1 MNQETVALLVLEVME
16 GSDHAFSKLY
26 RELHPAMRRFI
37 IRRTGNTMV
46 AEDLVQNVWIK
57 VTKRIHKL
65 EDVSLFRSWLY
76 RALRWEL
83 LDWQRAQTKLEYR
96 DAEDAG
102 YVFQV
107 EMIDIPKVLRQL
119 EEKERTV
126 VELYYLCD
134 LSVHETALTLSVPE
148 GTVKSRLSKARKVL
162 ANLFELPE

>member
-26 RELHPAMRRFI
+26 RELHPAMRRFV

-46 AEDLVQNVWIK
+46 AEDLVQNVWVK

-83 LDWQRAQTKLEYR
+83 LDWQGESRCRHHDRGLSLVQSHK
-96 DAEDAG
+96 AG
-102 YVFQV
+102 AV
-107 EMIDIPKVLRQL
+107 
-119 EEKERTV
+119 
-126 VELYYLCD
+126 
-134 LSVHETALTLSVPE
+134 
-148 GTVKSRLSKARKVL
+148 
-162 ANLFELPE
+162 